1 MDLLDLMVKIGA
13 DDQASSKVDS
23 LAGKITGTL
32 GKAASVATKAVAA
45 GVTAVTA
52 AAGVITKS
60 SLDAY
65 ASYEQN
71 VGGIQ
76 KLFGNMGKTLEEYA
90 ELTGNAVDAVADK
103 WGVLERS
110 QNMVLQNAAN
120 AYKTA
125 GMSANQYM
133 EQVTGFSAAL
143 ITSLGNDTVA
153 AANYA
158 DMAMVDMSDN
168 ANTFGTD
175 MESIQWAYQGFA
187 KQNYTMLD
195 NLKLGY
201 GGTKEEMQRLISD
214 ASKMTDVQKKLDVT
228 VDESSLSFDNIVA
241 AIHVMQESMQIGGTT
256 AREAATTIEGS
267 VNMMKAAWENWLTGL
282 GDSDADMSQ
291 LTDQLVES
299 FETAASN
306 VIPRVGV
313 IVGTLIGEIPGL
325 VAQVGPAL
333 VSAMGQIG
341 EHASNALR
349 DSLAGNDAALGAFDG
364 IMNAVDAVSQRVNGF
379 KSLFSMGD
387 NPIESFA
394 LAGQY
399 GLNLLVQDFG
409 NLASYAEEAIPKMAD
424 AAAEVVESMG
434 QGIED
439 NMPMVME
446 KGLEMLEGLT
456 GSLREGAGTLV
467 DSGMELIMNL
477 AQGLADSMPTL
488 VEHVPEIVSNIAGI
502 INDNAPKLLETG
514 FNVIVTLVGGLIN
527 AIPTIVENIPQ
538 IISAI
543 VDAFMA
549 FGWASLGKGAI
560 DGLVNGV
567 KGMVGAAGEAGASV
581 SNGVVN
587 AITSLPGNLAN
598 LAKSAMY
605 NFSSTISGMI
615 GAAKSA
621 ALQVASGVESAILTL
636 PSKMASIG
644 SNIISGLVNGIT
656 SNAARVASAITGVV
670 SNTVEAAKNLL
681 GIHSPSRVF
690 RDMFGYV
697 MEGAALGIEDNADL
711 PVRSMKSATD
721 AVADAARFSAT
732 VDGGANGYGGTTPEG
747 AAAIIAWLAENLPA
761 IIAEFTPV
769 MGESEF
775 GRKAR
780 KAVAYA

>member
-1 MDLLDLMVKIGA
+1 
-13 DDQASSKVDS
+13 
-23 LAGKITGTL
+23 
-32 GKAASVATKAVAA
+32 
-45 GVTAVTA
+45 
-52 AAGVITKS
+52 
-60 SLDAY
+60 
-65 ASYEQN
+65 
-71 VGGIQ
+71 
-76 KLFGNMGKTLEEYA
+76 
-90 ELTGNAVDAVADK
+90 
-103 WGVLERS
+103 
-110 QNMVLQNAAN
+110 
-120 AYKTA
+120 
-125 GMSANQYM
+125 
-133 EQVTGFSAAL
+133 
-143 ITSLGNDTVA
+143 
-153 AANYA
+153 
-158 DMAMVDMSDN
+158 
-168 ANTFGTD
+168 
-175 MESIQWAYQGFA
+175 
-187 KQNYTMLD
+187 
-195 NLKLGY
+195 
-201 GGTKEEMQRLISD
+201 MQRLIAD
-214 ASKMTDVQKKLDVT
+214 ASKLTDVQKKLGVT
-228 VDESSLSFDNIVA
+228 VDGTSMSFDNIVA
-241 AIHVMQESMQIGGTT
+241 AIDVMQTSMQISGITAEQAAELVASGAMTEEEAFMAMGTT

-267 VNMMKAAWENWLTGL
+267 VNMMKAAWQNWLTGL

-291 LTDQLVES
+291 LTNQLVES

-333 VSAMGQIG
+333 VGAMGQIG

-424 AAAEVVESMG
+424 AAAEVVESLG

-527 AIPTIVENIPQ
+527 AIPTIIENIPA

-567 KGMVGAAGEAGASV
+567 KGMVGAAGEAGTSV
-581 SNGVVN
+581 TNGVVN
-587 AITSLPGNLAN
+587 AIRALPGNLAN

-615 GAAKSA
+615 GAARNA

-636 PSKMASIG
+636 PGKMISIG
-644 SNIISGLVNGIT
+644 SNSISGLVNGIT
-656 SNAARVASAITGVV
+656 GNAARVVSAITGVV
-670 SNTVEAAKNLL
+670 GNAVEAAKNLL

-697 MEGAALGIEDNADL
+697 MEGAALGIDDNADL

-747 AAAIIAWLAENLPA
+747 AAAIIAWFAENLPA

>member
-1 MDLLDLMVKIGA
+1 MDLLDLMVKIGV
-13 DDQASSKVDS
+13 DDQASSKIDN
-23 LAGKITGTL
+23 LAGKVTDTFS
-32 GKAASVATKAVAA
+32 KAASVAAKGVAA
-45 GVTAVTA
+45 GVAAVTA
-52 AAGVITKS
+52 ATGAITKL
-60 SLDAY
+60 SLGAY
-65 ASYEQN
+65 GAYEQN

-76 KLFGNMGKTLEEYA
+76 KLFGNMGKSLDEYA

-103 WGVLERS
+103 WAVLEQS
-110 QNMVLQNAAN
+110 QNMVLQNAAG

-153 AANYA
+153 AASYA
-158 DMAMVDMSDN
+158 DMAMTDMSDN

-201 GGTKEEMQRLISD
+201 GGTKEEMERLIAD
-214 ASKMTDVQKKLDVT
+214 ANKVKAANGEMADLSIDKFADVV
-228 VDESSLSFDNIVA
+228 E
-241 AIHVMQESMQIGGTT
+241 AIHIMQGEMQISGTT

-267 VNMMKAAWENWLTGL
+267 VNMMKASWQNWLTGL

-291 LTDQLVES
+291 LTDQLVDS

-333 VSAMGQIG
+333 VDGMGQIG
-341 EHASNALR
+341 EQASNALR
-349 DSLAGNDAALGAFDG
+349 DSLSGNGAALGVFDG
-364 IMNAVDAVSQRVNGF
+364 IMNAVDLVSQRVNGF

-399 GLNLLVQDFG
+399 ALNLLDKDLG
-409 NLASYAEEAIPKMAD
+409 NLASAAEEAIPKMAE
-424 AAAEVVESMG
+424 AAAGMVESLG
-434 QGIED
+434 QGIAD
-439 NMPMVME
+439 NMPTVME

-467 DSGMELIMNL
+467 DSGMELIENL
-477 AQGLADSMPTL
+477 AQGLADSMPAL
-488 VEHVPEIVSNIAGI
+488 IEHVPEIVSNIAGI

-560 DGLVNGV
+560 DGIVNGV
-567 KGMVGAAGEAGASV
+567 NGMVGAAGEAGASV

-587 AITSLPGNLAN
+587 AIRSLPGNLAN

-615 GAAKSA
+615 GAARSA

-656 SNAARVASAITGVV
+656 SNAARVASAITGAVGGAI
-670 SNTVEAAKNLL
+670 EAAKNML

-697 MEGAALGIEDNADL
+697 MQGAALGIDDNADL

-721 AVADAARFSAT
+721 AVADAARFSAS
-732 VDGGANGYGGTTPEG
+732 VDGGSAYGGTTPEG
-747 AAAIIAWLAENLPA
+747 AAAIITWLAENLPA

>member
-1 MDLLDLMVKIGA
+1 MNLLDLMVKIGA

-23 LAGKITGTL
+23 LADKITGTL
-32 GKAASVATKAVAA
+32 GKAAGVATKAVAA
-45 GVTAVTA
+45 GVAAVTA
-52 AAGVITKS
+52 AAGAITKS

-76 KLFGNMGKTLEEYA
+76 KLFGNMGKSLEDYA

-103 WGVLERS
+103 WAVLEQS
-110 QNMVLQNAAN
+110 QNMVLQNAAG

-153 AANYA
+153 AASYA
-158 DMAMVDMSDN
+158 DMAMTDMSDN

-201 GGTKEEMQRLISD
+201 GGTKEEMERLISD
-214 ASKMTDVQKKLDVT
+214 ANKVKAANGEMADLSIDSFADVV
-228 VDESSLSFDNIVA
+228 E
-241 AIHVMQESMQIGGTT
+241 AIHIMQGEMQISGTT

-267 VNMMKAAWENWLTGL
+267 VNMMKASWQNWLTGL

-291 LTDQLVES
+291 LTNQLVDS

-333 VSAMGQIG
+333 VDGMGQIG
-341 EHASNALR
+341 EQASNALR
-349 DSLAGNDAALGAFDG
+349 DSLSGNGAALGVFDG
-364 IMNAVDAVSQRVNGF
+364 IMNAVDLVSQRVNGF

-399 GLNLLVQDFG
+399 ALNLLDKDLG
-409 NLASYAEEAIPKMAD
+409 NLASAAEEAIPKMAE
-424 AAAEVVESMG
+424 AAAGMVESLG
-434 QGIED
+434 QGIAD
-439 NMPMVME
+439 SMPTVME

-467 DSGMELIMNL
+467 DSGMELIENL

-488 VEHVPEIVSNIAGI
+488 IEHVPEIVSNIAGI

-567 KGMVGAAGEAGASV
+567 NGMVGAAGEAGASV

-587 AITSLPGNLAN
+587 AIRSLPGNLAN

-615 GAAKSA
+615 GAARSA

-656 SNAARVASAITGVV
+656 SNAARVASAITGAVGGV
-670 SNTVEAAKNLL
+670 IEAAKNML

-697 MEGAALGIEDNADL
+697 MEGAALGIDDNADL

-721 AVADAARFSAT
+721 AVADAARFSAS
-732 VDGGANGYGGTTPEG
+732 VDGGPAYGGTTPEG

>member
-1 MDLLDLMVKIGA
+1 
-13 DDQASSKVDS
+13 
-23 LAGKITGTL
+23 
-32 GKAASVATKAVAA
+32 
-45 GVTAVTA
+45 
-52 AAGVITKS
+52 
-60 SLDAY
+60 
-65 ASYEQN
+65 
-71 VGGIQ
+71 
-76 KLFGNMGKTLEEYA
+76 
-90 ELTGNAVDAVADK
+90 
-103 WGVLERS
+103 
-110 QNMVLQNAAN
+110 
-120 AYKTA
+120 
-125 GMSANQYM
+125 M
-133 EQVTGFSAAL
+133 E
-143 ITSLGNDTVA
+143 
-153 AANYA
+153 
-158 DMAMVDMSDN
+158 
-168 ANTFGTD
+168 
-175 MESIQWAYQGFA
+175 
-187 KQNYTMLD
+187 
-195 NLKLGY
+195 
-201 GGTKEEMQRLISD
+201 RLISD
-214 ASKMTDVQKKLDVT
+214 ANKVKEANGEMADLSIDSFADVV
-228 VDESSLSFDNIVA
+228 E
-241 AIHVMQESMQIGGTT
+241 AIHIMQGEMQISGTT

-267 VNMMKAAWENWLTGL
+267 VNMMKASWQNWLTGL

-291 LTDQLVES
+291 LTEQLVDS

-333 VSAMGQIG
+333 VDGMGQIG
-341 EHASNALR
+341 EQASNALR
-349 DSLAGNDAALGAFDG
+349 DSLSGNGAALGVFDG
-364 IMNAVDAVSQRVNGF
+364 IVNAIEVVEQRVNGF
-379 KSLFSMGD
+379 KSLFSMGE

-399 GLNLLVQDFG
+399 GLSLLVKDLG
-409 NLASYAEEAIPKMAD
+409 NLASYAEEAIPKMAE
-424 AAAEVVESMG
+424 AAAGMVESLG
-434 QGIED
+434 QGIAD
-439 NMPMVME
+439 NMPTVME

-467 DSGMELIMNL
+467 DSGMELIENL

-488 VEHVPEIVSNIAGI
+488 IEHVPEIVSNIAGI
-502 INDNAPKLLETG
+502 INDNAPKLLEAG

-549 FGWASLGKGAI
+549 FGWASLGKGVI

-567 KGMVGAAGEAGASV
+567 NGMVGAAGEAGASV

-587 AITSLPGNLAN
+587 AIRSLPGNLAN

-615 GAAKSA
+615 GAARSA

-656 SNAARVASAITGVV
+656 SNAARVASAITGAVGGAI
-670 SNTVEAAKNLL
+670 EAAKNML

-697 MEGAALGIEDNADL
+697 MEGAALGIDDNADL

-721 AVADAARFSAT
+721 AVADAARFSAS
-732 VDGGANGYGGTTPEG
+732 VDGGSAYGGTTPEG

>member
-32 GKAASVATKAVAA
+32 SKAASVATKAVAA

-76 KLFGNMGKTLEEYA
+76 KLFGNMGKSLEEYA

-201 GGTKEEMQRLISD
+201 GGTKEEMERLISD
-214 ASKMTDVQKKLDVT
+214 ANKVKEANGEMAELSIDSFADVVEALH
-228 VDESSLSFDNIVA
+228 I
-241 AIHVMQESMQIGGTT
+241 MQGEMQIGGTT

-282 GDSDADMSQ
+282 GDSDANMSQ

-349 DSLAGNDAALGAFDG
+349 DSLAGNDAALGVFDK

>member
-1 MDLLDLMVKIGA
+1 MDLLDLMVKIGV

-23 LAGKITGTL
+23 LAGKVTDTL
-32 GKAASVATKAVAA
+32 GKAAGVATKAVAA
-45 GVTAVTA
+45 GVAAVTA
-52 AAGVITKS
+52 ATGAITKS

-76 KLFGNMGKTLEEYA
+76 KLFGNMGKSLEDYA

-103 WGVLERS
+103 WAVLEQS
-110 QNMVLQNAAN
+110 QNMVLQNAAG

-153 AANYA
+153 AASYA
-158 DMAMVDMSDN
+158 DMAMTDMSDN

-201 GGTKEEMQRLISD
+201 GGTKEEMERLISD
-214 ASKMTDVQKKLDVT
+214 ANKVKEANGEMADLSIDSFADVV
-228 VDESSLSFDNIVA
+228 ES
-241 AIHVMQESMQIGGTT
+241 IHIMQEQMQISGTT

-267 VNMMKAAWENWLTGL
+267 VNMMKASWQNWLTGL

-291 LTDQLVES
+291 LTDELVES
-299 FETAASN
+299 FETAAGN

-333 VSAMGQIG
+333 VDGMGQIG
-341 EHASNALR
+341 EQASNALR
-349 DSLAGNDAALGAFDG
+349 DSLSGNDAALGAFDG
-364 IMNAVDAVSQRVNGF
+364 IMNAIDLVSQRVNGF

-399 GLNLLVQDFG
+399 GLNLLVQDLG
-409 NLASYAEEAIPKMAD
+409 NLASYAEEAIPKMAE
-424 AAAEVVESMG
+424 AAGDMIESLG
-434 QGIED
+434 RGIED
-439 NMPMVME
+439 NMPTVME

-467 DSGMELIMNL
+467 DSGMELIENL

-488 VEHVPEIVSNIAGI
+488 IEHVPEIVTNIAGI

-605 NFSSTISGMI
+605 NFSSTISGMM

-697 MEGAALGIEDNADL
+697 MEGAALGIEDNAYL

-721 AVADAARFSAT
+721 AVADAARFSAS
-732 VDGGANGYGGTTPEG
+732 VDGGSAYGGTTPEG

>member
-76 KLFGNMGKTLEEYA
+76 KLFGNMGKSLEEYA

-158 DMAMVDMSDN
+158 EMAMVDMSDN

-175 MESIQWAYQGFA
+175 MGSIQWAYQGFA

-201 GGTKEEMQRLISD
+201 GGTKEEMERLISD
-214 ASKMTDVQKKLDVT
+214 ANKVKEANGEMAELSIDSFADVV
-228 VDESSLSFDNIVA
+228 E
-241 AIHVMQESMQIGGTT
+241 AIHIMQGEMQIGGTT

-267 VNMMKAAWENWLTGL
+267 VNMMKAAWQNWLTGL
-282 GDSDADMSQ
+282 GDSDANMSQ

-349 DSLAGNDAALGAFDG
+349 DSLAGNDAALGVFDG

-424 AAAEVVESMG
+424 AAAEVVESLG

-587 AITSLPGNLAN
+587 AIASLPGNLAN

-605 NFSSTISGMI
+605 NLSSTISGMI

>member
-1 MDLLDLMVKIGA
+1 MDLLDLMVKIGV

-23 LAGKITGTL
+23 LAGKITGAL
-32 GKAASVATKAVAA
+32 GTAAGVATKAVAA
-45 GVTAVTA
+45 GVAAVTA
-52 AAGVITKS
+52 ATGAIAKS

-65 ASYEQN
+65 GAYEQN

-76 KLFGNMGKTLEEYA
+76 KLFGNMGKSLEDYA

-103 WGVLERS
+103 WAVLEQS
-110 QNMVLQNAAN
+110 QAMVLQNAAG

-153 AANYA
+153 AASYA
-158 DMAMVDMSDN
+158 DMAMTDMSDN

-201 GGTKEEMQRLISD
+201 GGTKEEMERLISD
-214 ASKMTDVQKKLDVT
+214 ANKVKEANGEMADLSIDSFADVV
-228 VDESSLSFDNIVA
+228 E
-241 AIHVMQESMQIGGTT
+241 AIHIMQGEMQISGTT

-291 LTDQLVES
+291 LTDQLVDS

-333 VSAMGQIG
+333 VDGMGQIG
-341 EHASNALR
+341 EQASNALR
-349 DSLAGNDAALGAFDG
+349 DSLSGNGAALGVFDG
-364 IMNAVDAVSQRVNGF
+364 IVNAIEVVEQRVNGF
-379 KSLFSMGD
+379 KSLFSMGE

-399 GLNLLVQDFG
+399 GLNLLVQDLG
-409 NLASYAEEAIPKMAD
+409 NLTSYAEEAIPKMAE
-424 AAAEVVESMG
+424 AAAGMVESLG
-434 QGIED
+434 QGIAD
-439 NMPMVME
+439 NMPTVME

-456 GSLREGAGTLV
+456 GSLREGAATLV
-467 DSGMELIMNL
+467 DSGMELIENL

-488 VEHVPEIVSNIAGI
+488 IEHVPEIVSNIAGI

-567 KGMVGAAGEAGASV
+567 NGMVGAAGEAGASV
-581 SNGVVN
+581 LNGVVN
-587 AITSLPGNLAN
+587 AIRSLPGNLAN

-615 GAAKSA
+615 GAARSA

-644 SNIISGLVNGIT
+644 SNIISGLVSGIT
-656 SNAARVASAITGVV
+656 SNAARVASAITGAVGGAI
-670 SNTVEAAKNLL
+670 EAAKNML

-697 MEGAALGIEDNADL
+697 MEGAALGIDDNADL

-721 AVADAARFSAT
+721 AVADAARFSAS
-732 VDGGANGYGGTTPEG
+732 VDGGSAYGGTTPEG

>member
-1 MDLLDLMVKIGA
+1 MNLLDLMVKIGV

-23 LAGKITGTL
+23 LADKITGTL
-32 GKAASVATKAVAA
+32 GKAAGVATKAVAA
-45 GVTAVTA
+45 GVAAVTA
-52 AAGVITKS
+52 AAGAITKS
-60 SLDAY
+60 SLGAY
-65 ASYEQN
+65 GAYEQN

-76 KLFGNMGKTLEEYA
+76 KLFGNMGKSLEDYA
-90 ELTGNAVDAVADK
+90 EITGNAVDAVADK
-103 WGVLERS
+103 WAVLEQS
-110 QNMVLQNAAN
+110 QNMVLQNAAG

-153 AANYA
+153 AASYA
-158 DMAMVDMSDN
+158 DMAMTDMSDN

-175 MESIQWAYQGFA
+175 MDSIQWAYQGFA

-201 GGTKEEMQRLISD
+201 GGTKEEMERLISD
-214 ASKMTDVQKKLDVT
+214 ANKVKETNGEMADLSIDSFADVV
-228 VDESSLSFDNIVA
+228 E
-241 AIHVMQESMQIGGTT
+241 AIHIMQGEMQISGTT

-267 VNMMKAAWENWLTGL
+267 VNMMKASWQNWLTGL

-291 LTDQLVES
+291 LTDQLVDS

-333 VSAMGQIG
+333 VDGMGQIG
-341 EHASNALR
+341 EQASNALR
-349 DSLAGNDAALGAFDG
+349 DSLSGNGAALGVFDG
-364 IMNAVDAVSQRVNGF
+364 IMNAVDLVSQRVNGF

-399 GLNLLVQDFG
+399 ALNLLDKDLG
-409 NLASYAEEAIPKMAD
+409 NLASAAEEAIPKMAE
-424 AAAEVVESMG
+424 AAAGMVESLG
-434 QGIED
+434 QGIAD
-439 NMPMVME
+439 SMPTVME

-467 DSGMELIMNL
+467 DSGMELIENL

-488 VEHVPEIVSNIAGI
+488 IEHVPEIVSNIAGI

-567 KGMVGAAGEAGASV
+567 NGMVGAAGEAGASV

-587 AITSLPGNLAN
+587 AIRSLPGNLAN

-615 GAAKSA
+615 GAARSA

-656 SNAARVASAITGVV
+656 SNAARVASAITGAVGGAI
-670 SNTVEAAKNLL
+670 EAAKNML

-697 MEGAALGIEDNADL
+697 MEGAALGIDDNADL

-721 AVADAARFSAT
+721 AVADAARFSAS
-732 VDGGANGYGGTTPEG
+732 VDGGSAYGGTTPEG
-747 AAAIIAWLAENLPA
+747 AAAIIAWLAENLPT

>member
-1 MDLLDLMVKIGA
+1 MT
-13 DDQASSKVDS
+13 QEE
-23 LAGKITGTL
+23 
-32 GKAASVATKAVAA
+32 
-45 GVTAVTA
+45 
-52 AAGVITKS
+52 
-60 SLDAY
+60 AY
-65 ASYEQN
+65 
-71 VGGIQ
+71 
-76 KLFGNMGKTLEEYA
+76 
-90 ELTGNAVDAVADK
+90 
-103 WGVLERS
+103 
-110 QNMVLQNAAN
+110 
-120 AYKTA
+120 
-125 GMSANQYM
+125 
-133 EQVTGFSAAL
+133 
-143 ITSLGNDTVA
+143 
-153 AANYA
+153 
-158 DMAMVDMSDN
+158 MAM
-168 ANTFGTD
+168 
-175 MESIQWAYQGFA
+175 
-187 KQNYTMLD
+187 
-195 NLKLGY
+195 
-201 GGTKEEMQRLISD
+201 
-214 ASKMTDVQKKLDVT
+214 
-228 VDESSLSFDNIVA
+228 
-241 AIHVMQESMQIGGTT
+241 GTT

-267 VNMMKAAWENWLTGL
+267 VNQMKAAWQNWLTGL
-282 GDSDADMSQ
+282 GDSNADMSQ

-313 IVGTLIGEIPGL
+313 IVGTLIGEIPSL

-333 VSAMGQIG
+333 VSAMGQ
-341 EHASNALR
+341 
-349 DSLAGNDAALGAFDG
+349 
-364 IMNAVDAVSQRVNGF
+364 
-379 KSLFSMGD
+379 
-387 NPIESFA
+387 
-394 LAGQY
+394 
-399 GLNLLVQDFG
+399 
-409 NLASYAEEAIPKMAD
+409 
-424 AAAEVVESMG
+424 AAEVVESLG

-732 VDGGANGYGGTTPEG
+732 VDGGANGYGGTTFG
-747 AAAIIAWLAENLPA
+747 GDRGRTIVQTFNTKVVRADSDLYTAAPIIIE
-761 IIAEFTPV
+761 TP
-769 MGESEF
+769 
-775 GRKAR
+775 
-780 KAVAYA
+780 

>member
-1 MDLLDLMVKIGA
+1 
-13 DDQASSKVDS
+13 
-23 LAGKITGTL
+23 
-32 GKAASVATKAVAA
+32 
-45 GVTAVTA
+45 
-52 AAGVITKS
+52 
-60 SLDAY
+60 
-65 ASYEQN
+65 
-71 VGGIQ
+71 
-76 KLFGNMGKTLEEYA
+76 
-90 ELTGNAVDAVADK
+90 
-103 WGVLERS
+103 
-110 QNMVLQNAAN
+110 
-120 AYKTA
+120 
-125 GMSANQYM
+125 
-133 EQVTGFSAAL
+133 
-143 ITSLGNDTVA
+143 
-153 AANYA
+153 
-158 DMAMVDMSDN
+158 
-168 ANTFGTD
+168 
-175 MESIQWAYQGFA
+175 
-187 KQNYTMLD
+187 
-195 NLKLGY
+195 
-201 GGTKEEMQRLISD
+201 MQRLIAD
-214 ASKMTDVQKKLDVT
+214 ASKMTDVQKKLGVT
-228 VDESSLSFDNIVA
+228 VDGTSMSFDNIVA
-241 AIHVMQESMQIGGTT
+241 AIDVMQTSMQISGITAEQAAELVASGAMTEEEAFMAMGTT

-267 VNMMKAAWENWLTGL
+267 VNMMKASWQNWLTGL

-291 LTDQLVES
+291 LTDQLVDS

-333 VSAMGQIG
+333 VDGMGQIG
-341 EHASNALR
+341 EQASNALR
-349 DSLAGNDAALGAFDG
+349 DSLSGNDAALGAFDG
-364 IMNAVDAVSQRVNGF
+364 IMNAIDLVSQRVNGF

-399 GLNLLVQDFG
+399 GLNLLVQDLG
-409 NLASYAEEAIPKMAD
+409 NLASYAEEAIPKMAE
-424 AAAEVVESMG
+424 AAGGMIESLG
-434 QGIED
+434 RGIED
-439 NMPMVME
+439 NMPTVME

-467 DSGMELIMNL
+467 DSGMELIENL

-488 VEHVPEIVSNIAGI
+488 IEHVPEIVSNIAGI

-514 FNVIVTLVGGLIN
+514 FNVIVTLVGLINDNAPKLLETGFNIIVTLVGGLIN

-697 MEGAALGIEDNADL
+697 MEGAALGIEDNAYL

-721 AVADAARFSAT
+721 AVADAARFSAS
-732 VDGGANGYGGTTPEG
+732 VNGGSAYGGTTPQG

>member
-1 MDLLDLMVKIGA
+1 MNLLDLMVKIGV

-23 LAGKITGTL
+23 LAGKITGAL
-32 GKAASVATKAVAA
+32 GTAAGVATKAVAA
-45 GVTAVTA
+45 GVAAVTA
-52 AAGVITKS
+52 ATGAITKS

-76 KLFGNMGKTLEEYA
+76 KLFGNMGKSLEDYA
-90 ELTGNAVDAVADK
+90 EITGNAVDAVADK
-103 WGVLERS
+103 WAVLEQS
-110 QNMVLQNAAN
+110 QNMVLQNAAG

-153 AANYA
+153 AASYA
-158 DMAMVDMSDN
+158 DMAMTDMSDN

-201 GGTKEEMQRLISD
+201 GGTKEEMERLIAD
-214 ASKMTDVQKKLDVT
+214 ANKVKAANGEMADLSIDKFADVV
-228 VDESSLSFDNIVA
+228 E
-241 AIHVMQESMQIGGTT
+241 AIHIMQGEMQISGTT

-267 VNMMKAAWENWLTGL
+267 VNMMKASWQNWLTGL
-282 GDSDADMSQ
+282 GDDGADMSQ
-291 LTDQLVES
+291 LTNQLVDS

-333 VSAMGQIG
+333 VDGMGQIG
-341 EHASNALR
+341 EQASNALR
-349 DSLAGNDAALGAFDG
+349 DSLSGNGAALGVFDG
-364 IMNAVDAVSQRVNGF
+364 IVNAIEVVEQRVNGF
-379 KSLFSMGD
+379 KSLFSMGE

-399 GLNLLVQDFG
+399 GLNLLVQDLG
-409 NLASYAEEAIPKMAD
+409 NLASYAEEAIPKMAE
-424 AAAEVVESMG
+424 AAAGMVESLG
-434 QGIED
+434 QGIAD
-439 NMPMVME
+439 NMPTVME

-467 DSGMELIMNL
+467 DSGMELIENL

-488 VEHVPEIVSNIAGI
+488 IEHVPEIVSNIAGI

-567 KGMVGAAGEAGASV
+567 NGMVGAAGEAGASV

-587 AITSLPGNLAN
+587 AIRSLPGNLAN

-615 GAAKSA
+615 GAARSA

-644 SNIISGLVNGIT
+644 SNIISGLVSGIT
-656 SNAARVASAITGVV
+656 SNAARVASAITGAVGGAI
-670 SNTVEAAKNLL
+670 EAAKNML

-697 MEGAALGIEDNADL
+697 MEGAALGIDDNADL
-711 PVRSMKSATD
+711 PVRAMKSATD
-721 AVADAARFSAT
+721 AVADAARFSAS
-732 VDGGANGYGGTTPEG
+732 VDGGSAYGGTTPEG

>member
-1 MDLLDLMVKIGA
+1 MDLLDLMVKIGV

-23 LAGKITGTL
+23 LAGKITGAL
-32 GKAASVATKAVAA
+32 GTAAGVATKAVAA
-45 GVTAVTA
+45 GVAAVTA
-52 AAGVITKS
+52 ATGAITKS

-65 ASYEQN
+65 GAYEQN

-76 KLFGNMGKTLEEYA
+76 KLFGNMGKSLEDYA

-103 WGVLERS
+103 WAVLEQS
-110 QNMVLQNAAN
+110 QNMVLQNAAG

-153 AANYA
+153 AASYA
-158 DMAMVDMSDN
+158 DMAMTDMSDN

-201 GGTKEEMQRLISD
+201 GGTKEEMERLISD
-214 ASKMTDVQKKLDVT
+214 ANKVKEANGEMADLSIDSFADVV
-228 VDESSLSFDNIVA
+228 ES
-241 AIHVMQESMQIGGTT
+241 IHIMQEQMQISGTT

-267 VNMMKAAWENWLTGL
+267 VNMMKASWQNWLTGL
-282 GDSDADMSQ
+282 ADDGADMSQ
-291 LTDQLVES
+291 LTDQLVDS

-333 VSAMGQIG
+333 VDGMGQIG
-341 EHASNALR
+341 EQASNALR
-349 DSLAGNDAALGAFDG
+349 DSLSGNGAALGVFDG
-364 IMNAVDAVSQRVNGF
+364 IVNAIEVVEQRVNGF
-379 KSLFSMGD
+379 KSLFSMGE

-399 GLNLLVQDFG
+399 GLNLLVQDLG
-409 NLASYAEEAIPKMAD
+409 NLASYAEEAIPKMAE
-424 AAAEVVESMG
+424 AAAGMVESLG
-434 QGIED
+434 QGIAD
-439 NMPMVME
+439 NMPTVME

-467 DSGMELIMNL
+467 DSGMELIENL
-477 AQGLADSMPTL
+477 AQGLADSMPAL
-488 VEHVPEIVSNIAGI
+488 IEHVPEIVSNIAGI

-560 DGLVNGV
+560 DGIVNGV
-567 KGMVGAAGEAGASV
+567 NGMVGAAGEAGASV

-587 AITSLPGNLAN
+587 AIRSLPGNLAN

-615 GAAKSA
+615 GAARSA

-656 SNAARVASAITGVV
+656 SNAARVASAITGAVGGAI
-670 SNTVEAAKNLL
+670 EAAKNML

-697 MEGAALGIEDNADL
+697 MQGAALGIDDNADL

-721 AVADAARFSAT
+721 AVADAARFSAS
-732 VDGGANGYGGTTPEG
+732 VDGGSAYGGTTPEG
-747 AAAIIAWLAENLPA
+747 AAAIITWLAENLPA

>member
-1 MDLLDLMVKIGA
+1 MNLLDLMVKIGV

-32 GKAASVATKAVAA
+32 GKAAGVATKAVAA
-45 GVTAVTA
+45 GVAAVTA
-52 AAGVITKS
+52 AAGAITKS
-60 SLDAY
+60 SLGAY
-65 ASYEQN
+65 GAYEQN

-76 KLFGNMGKTLEEYA
+76 KLFGNMGKSLEDYA
-90 ELTGNAVDAVADK
+90 EITGNAVDAVADK
-103 WGVLERS
+103 WAVLEQS
-110 QNMVLQNAAN
+110 QNMVLQNAAG

-153 AANYA
+153 AASYA
-158 DMAMVDMSDN
+158 DMAMTDMSDN

-175 MESIQWAYQGFA
+175 MDSIQWAYQGFA

-201 GGTKEEMQRLISD
+201 GGTKEEMERLISD
-214 ASKMTDVQKKLDVT
+214 ANKVKETNGEMADLSIDSFADVV
-228 VDESSLSFDNIVA
+228 E
-241 AIHVMQESMQIGGTT
+241 AIHIMQGEMQISGTT

-267 VNMMKAAWENWLTGL
+267 VNMMKASWQNWLTGL

-291 LTDQLVES
+291 LTDQLVDS

-333 VSAMGQIG
+333 VDGMGQIG
-341 EHASNALR
+341 EQASNALR
-349 DSLAGNDAALGAFDG
+349 DSLSGNGAALGVFDG
-364 IMNAVDAVSQRVNGF
+364 IMNAVDLVSQRVNGF

-399 GLNLLVQDFG
+399 ALNLLDKDLG
-409 NLASYAEEAIPKMAD
+409 NLASAAEEAIPKMAE
-424 AAAEVVESMG
+424 AAAGMVESLG
-434 QGIED
+434 QGIAD
-439 NMPMVME
+439 SMPTVME

-467 DSGMELIMNL
+467 DSGMELIENL

-488 VEHVPEIVSNIAGI
+488 IEHVPEIVSNIAGI

-567 KGMVGAAGEAGASV
+567 NGMVGAAGEAGASV

-587 AITSLPGNLAN
+587 AIRSLPGNLAN

-615 GAAKSA
+615 GAARSA

-656 SNAARVASAITGVV
+656 SNAARVASAITGAVGGAI
-670 SNTVEAAKNLL
+670 EAAKNML

-697 MEGAALGIEDNADL
+697 MEGAALGIDDNADL

-721 AVADAARFSAT
+721 AVADAARFSAS
-732 VDGGANGYGGTTPEG
+732 VDGGSAYGGTTPEG

-761 IIAEFTPV
+761 IISEFTPV

>member
-1 MDLLDLMVKIGA
+1 MNLLDLMVKIGV

-23 LAGKITGTL
+23 LAGKITGAL
-32 GKAASVATKAVAA
+32 GTAAGVATKAVAA
-45 GVTAVTA
+45 GVAAVTA
-52 AAGVITKS
+52 AMGAITKS
-60 SLDAY
+60 SLGAY
-65 ASYEQN
+65 GAYEQN

-76 KLFGNMGKTLEEYA
+76 KLFGNMGKSLEDYA

-103 WGVLERS
+103 WAVLEQS
-110 QNMVLQNAAN
+110 QNMVLQNAAG

-153 AANYA
+153 ASSYA
-158 DMAMVDMSDN
+158 DMAMTDMSDN

-201 GGTKEEMQRLISD
+201 GGTKEEMERLISD
-214 ASKMTDVQKKLDVT
+214 ANKVKEANGEMADLSIDSFADVV
-228 VDESSLSFDNIVA
+228 ES
-241 AIHVMQESMQIGGTT
+241 IHIMQEQMQISGTT

-267 VNMMKAAWENWLTGL
+267 VNMMKASWQNWLTGL
-282 GDSDADMSQ
+282 GDDGADMSQ
-291 LTDQLVES
+291 LTDQLVDS

-333 VSAMGQIG
+333 VDGMGQIG
-341 EHASNALR
+341 EQASNALR
-349 DSLAGNDAALGAFDG
+349 DSLSGNGAALGVFDG
-364 IMNAVDAVSQRVNGF
+364 IVNAIEVVEQRVNGF
-379 KSLFSMGD
+379 KSLFSMGE

-399 GLNLLVQDFG
+399 GLNLLVQDLG
-409 NLASYAEEAIPKMAD
+409 NLASYAEEAIPKMAE
-424 AAAEVVESMG
+424 AAAGMVESLG
-434 QGIED
+434 QGIAD
-439 NMPMVME
+439 NMPEVME

-467 DSGMELIMNL
+467 DSGMELIENL
-477 AQGLADSMPTL
+477 AQGLADSMPAL
-488 VEHVPEIVSNIAGI
+488 IENVPEIVSNIAGI

-567 KGMVGAAGEAGASV
+567 NGMVGAAGEAGASV
-581 SNGVVN
+581 LNGVVN
-587 AITSLPGNLAN
+587 AIRSLPGNLAN

-615 GAAKSA
+615 GAARSA

-656 SNAARVASAITGVV
+656 SNAARVASAITGAVGGAI
-670 SNTVEAAKNLL
+670 EAAKNML

-697 MEGAALGIEDNADL
+697 MEGAALGIDDNADL

-721 AVADAARFSAT
+721 AVADAARFSAS
-732 VDGGANGYGGTTPEG
+732 VDGESAYGGTTPEG
-747 AAAIIAWLAENLPA
+747 AAAVIAWLAENLPA
-761 IIAEFTPV
+761 IISEFTPV

>member
-1 MDLLDLMVKIGA
+1 
-13 DDQASSKVDS
+13 
-23 LAGKITGTL
+23 
-32 GKAASVATKAVAA
+32 
-45 GVTAVTA
+45 
-52 AAGVITKS
+52 
-60 SLDAY
+60 
-65 ASYEQN
+65 
-71 VGGIQ
+71 
-76 KLFGNMGKTLEEYA
+76 
-90 ELTGNAVDAVADK
+90 
-103 WGVLERS
+103 
-110 QNMVLQNAAN
+110 
-120 AYKTA
+120 
-125 GMSANQYM
+125 
-133 EQVTGFSAAL
+133 
-143 ITSLGNDTVA
+143 
-153 AANYA
+153 
-158 DMAMVDMSDN
+158 
-168 ANTFGTD
+168 
-175 MESIQWAYQGFA
+175 
-187 KQNYTMLD
+187 
-195 NLKLGY
+195 
-201 GGTKEEMQRLISD
+201 MQRLIAD
-214 ASKMTDVQKKLDVT
+214 ASKMTDVQKKLGVT
-228 VDESSLSFDNIVA
+228 VDGTSMSFDNIVA
-241 AIHVMQESMQIGGTT
+241 AIDVMQTSMQISGITAEQAAELVASGAMTEEEAFMAMGTT

-267 VNMMKAAWENWLTGL
+267 VNMMKAAWQNWLTGL

-291 LTDQLVES
+291 LTNQLVES

-379 KSLFSMGD
+379 KSLLSMGD

-409 NLASYAEEAIPKMAD
+409 NLASYAEETIPKMAD
-424 AAAEVVESMG
+424 AAAEVVESLG
-434 QGIED
+434 QGIEG

-527 AIPTIVENIPQ
+527 AIPTI
-538 IISAI
+538 ISAI

-567 KGMVGAAGEAGASV
+567 KGMVGAAGEAGTSV
-581 SNGVVN
+581 TNGVVN
-587 AITSLPGNLAN
+587 AIRALPGNLAN

-615 GAAKSA
+615 GAARNA

-636 PSKMASIG
+636 PGKMISIG
-644 SNIISGLVNGIT
+644 SDAISGLVNGIT
-656 SNAARVASAITGVV
+656 GNAARVVSAITGVV
-670 SNTVEAAKNLL
+670 GNTVEAAKNLL

-697 MEGAALGIEDNADL
+697 MEGAALGIDDNADL

-747 AAAIIAWLAENLPA
+747 AAVIRWLAENLPA

>member
-1 MDLLDLMVKIGA
+1 MNLLDLMVKIGV

-23 LAGKITGTL
+23 LAGKITGAL
-32 GKAASVATKAVAA
+32 GTAAGVATKAVAA
-45 GVTAVTA
+45 GVAAVTA
-52 AAGVITKS
+52 ATGAITKS

-65 ASYEQN
+65 GAYEQN

-76 KLFGNMGKTLEEYA
+76 KLFGNMGKSLDEYA
-90 ELTGNAVDAVADK
+90 ELTGNAVDAVAEK
-103 WGVLERS
+103 WGVLEQS

-120 AYKTA
+120 AYKNA

-158 DMAMVDMSDN
+158 DMAMTDMSDN

-201 GGTKEEMQRLISD
+201 GGTKEEMERLIAD
-214 ASKMTDVQKKLDVT
+214 ANKVKAANGEMADLSIDKFADVV
-228 VDESSLSFDNIVA
+228 E
-241 AIHVMQESMQIGGTT
+241 AIHIMQGEMQISGTT

-267 VNMMKAAWENWLTGL
+267 VNMMKASWQNWLTGL

-291 LTDQLVES
+291 LTNQLVDS

-333 VSAMGQIG
+333 VDGMGQIG
-341 EHASNALR
+341 EQASNALR
-349 DSLAGNDAALGAFDG
+349 DSLSGNGAALGVFDG
-364 IMNAVDAVSQRVNGF
+364 IVNAIEVVEQRVNGF
-379 KSLFSMGD
+379 KSLFSMGE

-399 GLNLLVQDFG
+399 GLNLLVQDLG
-409 NLASYAEEAIPKMAD
+409 NLASYAEEAIPKMAE
-424 AAAEVVESMG
+424 AAAGMVESLG
-434 QGIED
+434 QGIAD
-439 NMPMVME
+439 NMPTVME

-467 DSGMELIMNL
+467 DSGMELIENL

-488 VEHVPEIVSNIAGI
+488 IEHVPEIVSNIAGI

-567 KGMVGAAGEAGASV
+567 NGMVGAAGEAGASV

-587 AITSLPGNLAN
+587 AIRSLPGNLAN

-615 GAAKSA
+615 SAARSA

-656 SNAARVASAITGVV
+656 SNAARVASAITGAVGGAI
-670 SNTVEAAKNLL
+670 EAAKNML

-697 MEGAALGIEDNADL
+697 MEGAALGIDDNADL

-721 AVADAARFSAT
+721 AVADAARFSAS
-732 VDGGANGYGGTTPEG
+732 VDGGSAYGGTTPEG

>member
-1 MDLLDLMVKIGA
+1 MNLLDLMVKIGV

-23 LAGKITGTL
+23 LAGKITGAL
-32 GKAASVATKAVAA
+32 GTAAGVATKAVAA
-45 GVTAVTA
+45 GVAAVTA
-52 AAGVITKS
+52 ATGAITKS

-76 KLFGNMGKTLEEYA
+76 KLFGNMGKSLEDYA

-103 WGVLERS
+103 WAVLEQS
-110 QNMVLQNAAN
+110 QNMVLQNAAG

-153 AANYA
+153 AASYA
-158 DMAMVDMSDN
+158 DMAMTDMSDN

-201 GGTKEEMQRLISD
+201 GGTKEEMERLIAD
-214 ASKMTDVQKKLDVT
+214 ANKVKAANGEMADLSIDKFADVV
-228 VDESSLSFDNIVA
+228 E
-241 AIHVMQESMQIGGTT
+241 AIHIMQGEMQISGTT

-267 VNMMKAAWENWLTGL
+267 VNMMKASWQNWLTGL

-291 LTDQLVES
+291 LTDQLVDS

-333 VSAMGQIG
+333 VDGMGQIG
-341 EHASNALR
+341 EQASNALR
-349 DSLAGNDAALGAFDG
+349 DSLSGNGAALGVFDG
-364 IMNAVDAVSQRVNGF
+364 IVNAIEVVEQRVNGF
-379 KSLFSMGD
+379 KSLFSMGE

-399 GLNLLVQDFG
+399 GLNLLVQDLG
-409 NLASYAEEAIPKMAD
+409 NLASYAEEAIPKMAE
-424 AAAEVVESMG
+424 AVAGMVESLG
-434 QGIED
+434 QGIAD
-439 NMPMVME
+439 NMPTVME

-467 DSGMELIMNL
+467 DSGMELIENL

-488 VEHVPEIVSNIAGI
+488 IEHVPEIVSNIAGI

-567 KGMVGAAGEAGASV
+567 NGMVGAAGEAGASV
-581 SNGVVN
+581 SNGMVN
-587 AITSLPGNLAN
+587 AIRSLPGNLAN

-615 GAAKSA
+615 GAARSA

-644 SNIISGLVNGIT
+644 SNIISGLVSGIT
-656 SNAARVASAITGVV
+656 SNAARVASAITGAVGGAI
-670 SNTVEAAKNLL
+670 EAAKNML

-697 MEGAALGIEDNADL
+697 MEGAALGIDDNADL
-711 PVRSMKSATD
+711 PVRAMKSATD
-721 AVADAARFSAT
+721 AVADAARFSAS
-732 VDGGANGYGGTTPEG
+732 VDGGSAYGGTTPEG